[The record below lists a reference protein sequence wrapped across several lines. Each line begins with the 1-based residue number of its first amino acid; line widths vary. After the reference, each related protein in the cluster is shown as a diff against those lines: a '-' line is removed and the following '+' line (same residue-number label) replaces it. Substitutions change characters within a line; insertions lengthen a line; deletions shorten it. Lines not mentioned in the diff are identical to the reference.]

1 MGIPE
6 GEGTEETLKTVT
18 TENFPQS
25 NGNTKQTSDSE
36 SSENTKHDKC
46 QKQNQTTPWHMIS
59 KLQKTKDKGKTPEV
73 RGKKHLPRELYPTS
87 PKACQQDESRLKYLK
102 C

>member
-25 NGNTKQTSDSE
+25 NGNPKQTAD
-36 SSENTKHDKC
+36 
-46 QKQNQTTPWHMIS
+46 S
-59 KLQKTKDKGKTPEV
+59 KL
-73 RGKKHLPRELYPTS
+73 REHQ
-87 PKACQQDESRLKYLK
+87 A
-102 C
+102 